1 MYKLESSIKNEG
13 IIRDA
18 FNNDPEYNKHLCEKL
33 KLETMCEMKDAKKEN
48 NLQAINTPQWAKYKK
63 GTKEKSATSKTDKI
77 IADRDK
83 IIYTISMKNKK
94 GRLTSSDCWE
104 TSAILLSVWV
114 NKYPNNIYIKNI
126 IDDILKEMKH
136 LGKYKPKCKLF
147 TMTKAKK
154 KMKNNPLSS
163 DEDILWVKKLLNVCE
178 FCNKKW
184 EELYNN
190 HIEYIKD
197 VLFECATG
205 EYKFGDNCGR
215 ANILMIT
222 NGIKIVNIFN
232 MEKRTKELD
241 EYLLKCLPKSKKSIF
256 ACKTA
261 GTGKEMWI
269 RFL

>member
-1 MYKLESSIKNEG
+1 MIKVESSIKNEG
-13 IIRDA
+13 IIRDK
-18 FNNDPEYNKHLCEKL
+18 FNSDPDYNKYFCEKL
-33 KLETMCEMKDAKKEN
+33 KLDYRCVMKDPKKIN
-48 NLQAINTPQWAKYKK
+48 GLQAIHTDQWAKYKK
-63 GTKEKSATSKTDKI
+63 GTKEKSATPKTDKI
-77 IADRDK
+77 IEDRYKKKYK
-83 IIYTISMKNKK
+83 ISIKNKK
-94 GRLTSSDCWE
+94 GRLTSSDCCE
-104 TSAILLSVWV
+104 TSAILLSVWI

-126 IDDILKEMKH
+126 IDNILKEMKD

-154 KMKNNPLSS
+154 KIKNNPFSN

-222 NGIKIVNIFN
+222 NGIKIMNIFN
-232 MEKRTKELD
+232 MEKRTIELD